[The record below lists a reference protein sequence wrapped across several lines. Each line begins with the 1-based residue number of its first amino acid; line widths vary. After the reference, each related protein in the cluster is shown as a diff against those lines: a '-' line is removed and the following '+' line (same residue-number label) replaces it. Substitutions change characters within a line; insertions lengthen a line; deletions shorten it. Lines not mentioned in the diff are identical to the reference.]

1 MITQAIKRWWHR
13 LFARWSRST
22 SQHVSFASVDQRT
35 NAALTP
41 ETTSY
46 SSLSGLTPQSGAAPL
61 IAGNTQGGDVTCS
74 TLDELPNHTPK
85 GPLSPA
91 ETGSAAPPDAS
102 SVRAPEM
109 AASSAEL
116 KPTPEQQLDFLNYL
130 IKRGLV
136 NEGFSEDRVP
146 QQYRRTH

>member
-22 SQHVSFASVDQRT
+22 SQHVSFASVDQRA

-46 SSLSGLTPQSGAAPL
+46 SSLSGLIPQPGVAPL
-61 IAGNTQGGDVTCS
+61 IAGNAQGDVTCS
-74 TLDELPNHTPK
+74 TIDDLPNHAPK
-85 GPLSPA
+85 GPLSSA
-91 ETGSAAPPDAS
+91 ENGSTAPPGAG
-102 SVRAPEM
+102 SVRAPET
-109 AASSAEL
+109 AASSAAL

-130 IKRGLV
+130 VKRGLV
-136 NEGFSEDRVP
+136 NEGFSDDRVP
-146 QQYRRTH
+146 NQYRRTH